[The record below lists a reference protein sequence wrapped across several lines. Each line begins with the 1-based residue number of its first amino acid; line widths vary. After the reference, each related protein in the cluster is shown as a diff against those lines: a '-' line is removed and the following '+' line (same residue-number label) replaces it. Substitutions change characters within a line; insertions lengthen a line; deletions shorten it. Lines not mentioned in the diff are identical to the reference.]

1 MRSLTTKFWPQSSF
15 LRHHLRSILL
25 VFITFILTHLL
36 DRISTGDYRGGRVV
50 RLEFSWFRE
59 EMLEVST
66 LFKGVLFVVHIRS
79 GLKVAW
85 GWFSLDLV
93 SCVVMP

>member
-1 MRSLTTKFWPQSSF
+1 MAAHSHCDTTP
-15 LRHHLRSILL
+15 
-25 VFITFILTHLL
+25 TTTHSHRDTKRL
-36 DRISTGDYRGGRVV
+36 DEARLGARGDFRRDYRGGRVV

-66 LFKGVLFVVHIRS
+66 LFEGVLFVVHIRS

-85 GWFSLDLV
+85 GWFSLDFV